1 MKNKIKPFFRSINC
15 FHSGGKKVRKAK
27 KQRVST
33 FNVICVT
40 LLASQTAAPAKA
52 ARRSIFVGVHQEAS
66 SEAALCQSPDDDDV
80 SLDVSGAPTNVAD
93 QCRRRRQ
100 PRSFSPSPPLETV
113 QEFLKETVRA
123 VPEES
128 IFGPVDEK
136 KDGKI

>member
-93 QCRRRRQ
+93 QAVGAAANLD
-100 PRSFSPSPPLETV
+100 PSPPPPT
-113 QEFLKETVRA
+113 RDGSG
-123 VPEES
+123 VP
-128 IFGPVDEK
+128 
-136 KDGKI
+136 